1 MALLGVLLQPGGHS
15 IKLLLSCVAGCR
27 FLADALHQ
35 RWIEEHPTSPL
46 VEQAEKARSAFAQ
59 RLLKTRSVGGFRPD
73 VMMYIAGA
81 LRTFA
86 DVGDERR
93 RLIALEI
100 AMLGRSGLDINN
112 SAKQYTLKS
121 LPGRLSGL
129 HLLAVMYAAFRQI
142 DSTLESGADFS
153 AEYEA
158 ALQMK
163 KS

>member
-1 MALLGVLLQPGGHS
+1 
-15 IKLLLSCVAGCR
+15 
-27 FLADALHQ
+27 
-35 RWIEEHPTSPL
+35 
-46 VEQAEKARSAFAQ
+46 
-59 RLLKTRSVGGFRPD
+59 
-73 VMMYIAGA
+73 MMYIAGA

-86 DVGDERR
+86 DVGDEKR

-112 SAKQYTLKS
+112 SAEQYTLKS
-121 LPGRLSGL
+121 LPGQFSGL
-129 HLLAVMYAAFRQI
+129 HLLAIMYAAFRQI